1 MDYDNKEN
9 KSIIVNLCGVKY
21 KATHSSSSSINNP
34 FLLLLGQ
41 IKYFVKGFIK
51 TILFY
56 LRKMLY
62 PILDHV
68 FLNYGEL
75 LGPIIAGYIV
85 FGIIFTIMICIADL
99 FITEDTPHSEGHD
112 PTLSKYSNILNH
124 IKEYPLLVVK
134 AIIVTI
140 FGTYSLSQLC
150 IVIAKIFILLYNTLS
165 IIIRFIISKIMK
177 YYSKIPEIEQID
189 SLDIV

>member
-1 MDYDNKEN
+1 MEYDNKEN

-41 IKYFVKGFIK
+41 IKYFIKGFIK

-56 LRKMLY
+56 LRKILY

-68 FLNYGEL
+68 FSNYGEL
-75 LGPIIAGYIV
+75 IEPIIACYIV
-85 FGIIFTIMICIADL
+85 FGLIFTLMICIADL

-112 PTLSKYSNILNH
+112 PTLSKSSNILNH
-124 IKEYPLLVVK
+124 IKEYPILVLK
-134 AIIVTI
+134 AIIATI
-140 FGTYSLSQLC
+140 FGTYCLSQLC
-150 IVIAKIFILLYNTLS
+150 IIIAKISIWLYNTLS

-177 YYSKIPEIEQID
+177 YYSKIPDIEQID

>member
-9 KSIIVNLCGVKY
+9 KSIIVNICGVKY

-41 IKYFVKGFIK
+41 IKYFIKGFIK

-56 LRKMLY
+56 LRKILY

-68 FLNYGEL
+68 FSNYGEL
-75 LGPIIAGYIV
+75 IEPIIAGYIV
-85 FGIIFTIMICIADL
+85 FGLIFTLMICIADL
-99 FITEDTPHSEGHD
+99 FIPKGCPYDHTPNL
-112 PTLSKYSNILNH
+112 PTSTIIFNH
-124 IKEYPLLVVK
+124 IKEYPILALK
-134 AIIVTI
+134 AIIATI
-140 FGTYSLSQLC
+140 FGTYCLSQLC
-150 IVIAKIFILLYNTLS
+150 IIIAKIFISLYNTLS

-177 YYSKIPEIEQID
+177 YYSKIPDIEQID